1 MRSPVNEI
9 FTTSLLARPHLEQ
22 VLDSSRS
29 APSSP
34 KKLFFKTCPQIGPKV
49 KIVRFQT
56 TFFEIRGLKSGSQY
70 FLGRAILDLDFFCFY
85 CRNGLLR
92 GKRSH
97 SQVPWRIRNTRPVS
111 PSPNYRKTV
120 ILIIYCFNNTQH
132 HFKIRVPSC
141 RRTSSIVCG
150 KMDISAA
157 GRRASANSPA
167 TLMLSC
173 ADR

>member
-56 TFFEIRGLKSGSQY
+56 TFFEIRGLKSGFQY

-97 SQVPWRIRNTRPVS
+97 SQVPWRIRSTRPVS
-111 PSPNYRKTV
+111 PSPTKTDF
-120 ILIIYCFNNTQH
+120 IG
-132 HFKIRVPSC
+132 
-141 RRTSSIVCG
+141 SIG
-150 KMDISAA
+150 
-157 GRRASANSPA
+157 
-167 TLMLSC
+167 
-173 ADR
+173 